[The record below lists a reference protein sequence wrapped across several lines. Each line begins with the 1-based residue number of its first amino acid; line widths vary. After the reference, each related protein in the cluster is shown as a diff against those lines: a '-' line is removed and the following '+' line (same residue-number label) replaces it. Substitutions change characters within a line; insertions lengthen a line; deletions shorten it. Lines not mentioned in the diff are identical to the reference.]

1 MKGTRKFLE
10 ELLDIDIFYCGGLT
24 VENAVHILGWEIANQ
39 ERVWL
44 E

>member
-1 MKGTRKFLE
+1 MKGTRRLLD
-10 ELLDIDIFYCGGLT
+10 ELLDIDRFYGGGLT